1 MLSAGPRRSLDR
13 DRERERP
20 KSEMSRSKAQC
31 RLLSNVSSSLRNP
44 ETMRVCAATYAT
56 PHTPQHARPRRAGR
70 VCRDARG
77 SHRAE
82 SGGAQAHQRGC
93 LLSARHNVELRF
105 VHSLSSSAAPQPA
118 VPIVWILLC
127 DRLPAAATHHPPLL
141 IACVG
146 LAAHHDQQVDVTR
159 AHVARF
165 GAAHFHLAH
174 HSSRIPLLFP
184 RPTPLRILLCWL
196 RRLRTRTS
204 HYLIR

>member
-1 MLSAGPRRSLDR
+1 
-13 DRERERP
+13 
-20 KSEMSRSKAQC
+20 
-31 RLLSNVSSSLRNP
+31 
-44 ETMRVCAATYAT
+44 MRVCAATYAT

-82 SGGAQAHQRGC
+82 SGGAQARTHNAQASSAEAHTQTTSSAQRGV
-93 LLSARHNVELRF
+93 SARHNVELRF

-118 VPIVWILLC
+118 VPVVWILLC

-146 LAAHHDQQVDVTR
+146 LAAHQQVDVTR

-165 GAAHFHLAH
+165 GAAQFHLAH
-174 HSSRIPLLFP
+174 HSSRTPLLFP

>member
-1 MLSAGPRRSLDR
+1 
-13 DRERERP
+13 
-20 KSEMSRSKAQC
+20 
-31 RLLSNVSSSLRNP
+31 
-44 ETMRVCAATYAT
+44 MRVCAATYAT

-82 SGGAQAHQRGC
+82 SGGAQRAQATAGTGVSQRGTA
-93 LLSARHNVELRF
+93 SVELRF

-204 HYLIR
+204 HYLIH